1 MGRMTSHILWKIKN
15 VPNHQ
20 PVIYILIHMLM
31 EAQPNRMGS
40 VLLKNAMPCRTEICD
55 SSLEPQS
62 IQIEMERLEKN
73 SSARALEISI
83 IPLPNIN

>member
-1 MGRMTSHILWKIKN
+1 MFQTTSQLC
-15 VPNHQ
+15 
-20 PVIYILIHMLM
+20 IYIYVLIHMLM

-83 IPLPNIN
+83 IPSPNIN